1 VSPESFFV
9 QIVILGLVFIILS
22 RLIDALKQ
30 KLGLA
35 YILLALFLFANPEYA
50 LYPLG
55 GVPLAVLAIGFAG
68 VMFLLS

>member
-1 VSPESFFV
+1 MSPESIFV
-9 QIVILGLVFIILS
+9 QIVILGFVFIILS

-35 YILLALFLFANPEYA
+35 YILLALFLFVNPEYA

-55 GVPLAVLAIGFAG
+55 EVPLAVLAIGFAG